1 MVSPED
7 RMVPAYDTYLQL
19 SRLLASQRPPDY
31 QQLSPDDDPT
41 SATRDVRSR
50 HELLFIVVHQ
60 AFELWFKVI
69 LSELARA
76 RDLLGR
82 IDTEP
87 RPERVSE
94 SDIPRVTEC
103 IRRVNTIIPLA
114 MGQFGIMETMSPLEF
129 LEFRDLIT
137 PASGFQSVQFRELE
151 LLAGLPDDVRL
162 DFEGVPYE
170 MKLPQEDRNRLERRR
185 NEMTLRSALYD
196 WLARTPV
203 NDAFPGF
210 TEAFL
215 EAFSLYLDHEADAQD
230 RNPNLAPSQKMA
242 ARKRIERQKQEART
256 YLLEG
261 DEETCRAHRAFLFIA
276 SYRHE
281 PLLVSPNAL
290 VESLVE
296 FEQGFRTFRFRH
308 ARMVERMIGQRTGT
322 GGSPGVAYL
331 DRTSD
336 RYRIFGSLL
345 EARSL
350 LLAPNRIPPLPAR
363 ALLGFRYDPGS

>member
-1 MVSPED
+1 MASPED
-7 RMVPAYDTYLQL
+7 HMVPAYGSYLQL
-19 SRLLASQRPPDY
+19 NRLLASQRPPDFAR
-31 QQLSPDDDPT
+31 LRPDDDPT
-41 SATRDVRSR
+41 SITRDAKSR

-60 AFELWFKVI
+60 TFELWFKVI
-69 LSELARA
+69 LNELGRA

-82 IDTEP
+82 IGTEP
-87 RPERVSE
+87 SPERVSE
-94 SDIPRVTEC
+94 SDIPRVTAC

-162 DFEGVPYE
+162 DFEGVAYE
-170 MKLPQEDRNRLERRR
+170 IKLADQDRERLERRR
-185 NEMTLRSALYD
+185 GELTLRAALYD

-203 NDAFPGF
+203 DDAFPGF

-215 EAFSLYLDHEADAQD
+215 EAYFRYLDDEADSQD
-230 RNPNLAPSQKMA
+230 RNPNLAPSQRLA
-242 ARKRIERQKQEART
+242 ARQRITRQKDEARA
-256 YLLEG
+256 YLLES
-261 DEETCRAHRAFLFIA
+261 DEETRRAHRAFLFIA

-281 PLLVSPNAL
+281 PLLVSPDAL
-290 VESLVE
+290 VEALVE
-296 FEQGFRTFRFRH
+296 FEQGFRMFRFRH

-350 LLAPNRIPPLPAR
+350 LLAPQRVPPLPAR
-363 ALLGFRYDPGS
+363 GLLGFRYESGS